1 MTSRTRVIAILVS
14 APIIAFT
21 VIGGLLGHAMARAD
35 DTYANL
41 RVFNDVVS
49 LIMSNYVEQPNM
61 DSVMRGAMRG
71 LAEGLD
77 SDSAYLT
84 PAQVRQAE
92 SSDQIGPADVGIAL
106 THQYYLRVV
115 ATRDDSPAAK
125 AGIRPG
131 DFVRLVDSRPTR
143 DMSAVEGQRL
153 LAGAAGSKVK
163 LTIIRGGSTT
173 EPHIVELTREAP
185 QTVDVKSRQQG
196 PGIGYVRVASFGRR
210 TGEQLRSQIASLTKS
225 GATRLIIDVRN
236 TAGGDLAEGVAAAR
250 LFVGSGTIAIRES
263 RSNGQ
268 VKIAA
273 EKGDGA
279 ITVPV
284 TLLVDN
290 GTSGAAE
297 VFAAALGGN
306 KRADLIGER
315 TDRTHRR
322 AGARQASR
330 RQRFV
335 DYIDTLSHASRRA
348 VAGQGPRARRGGRS
362 AGRRIRRTAAGGR
375 HPSEGYRD
383 AQHQEGR
390 VGEQARSDR
399 HDRPGHRR
407 DKEQRRGHG

>member
-14 APIIAFT
+14 APVIAFT

-84 PAQVRQAE
+84 PAQVRQVE
-92 SSDQIGPADVGIAL
+92 NGEQPGSADVGITL

-115 ATRDDSPAAK
+115 STRDDSPAAK

-131 DFVRLVDSRPTR
+131 DYVRLVDSRPTR
-143 DMSAVEGQRL
+143 DMSALEAQRL
-153 LAGAAGSKVK
+153 LAGQAGSKVK

-173 EPHIVELTREAP
+173 EPHVVELTREAP

-196 PGIGYVRVASFGRR
+196 DGIGYVRVAAFGRR
-210 TGEQLRSQIASLTKS
+210 TADQLRSQIGALAKG
-225 GATRLIIDVRN
+225 GATRLIVDVRN
-236 TAGGDLAEGVAAAR
+236 TAVGDLADGVAAAR
-250 LFVGSGTIAIRES
+250 VFVNSGTIAVRES

-279 ITVPV
+279 VTLPV
-284 TLLVDN
+284 TLLVDT
-290 GTSGAAE
+290 GTSGPAE
-297 VFAAALGGN
+297 VFAAALAGN
-306 KRADLIGER
+306 KRAELMGER
-315 TDRTHRR
+315 TVGRTGVQEIVKLPDGSALWITSTRYLTP
-322 AGARQASR
+322 AGAQVQAKGLEPTVAVDQPEGDFGAPAPPDVIL
-330 RQRFV
+330 QRA
-335 DYIDTLSHASRRA
+335 IEKLT
-348 VAGQGPRARRGGRS
+348 
-362 AGRRIRRTAAGGR
+362 TKKAA
-375 HPSEGYRD
+375 
-383 AQHQEGR
+383 
-390 VGEQARSDR
+390 
-399 HDRPGHRR
+399 
-407 DKEQRRGHG
+407 

>member
-1 MTSRTRVIAILVS
+1 MTSRTRFIAILVS
-14 APIIAFT
+14 APVIAFT

-49 LIMSNYVEQPNM
+49 LITSNYVEQPNM
-61 DSVMRGAMRG
+61 ESVMRGAMRG

-84 PAQVRQAE
+84 QAQVRQLE
-92 SSDQIGPADVGIAL
+92 SGEQAAPADVGMTL

-131 DFVRLVDSRPTR
+131 DFVRLLDSRPTR
-143 DMSAVEGQRL
+143 DMSALEGQRL
-153 LAGAAGSKVK
+153 LAGATGSKVK
-163 LTIIRGGSTT
+163 LTIIRGGSTA
-173 EPHIVELTREAP
+173 EPHVVELTREAP

-196 PGIGYVRVASFGRR
+196 DGIGYVRIASFGRR
-210 TGEQLRSQIASLTKS
+210 TADQLRSQIASLAKG
-225 GATRLIIDVRN
+225 GATRLIIDARN
-236 TAGGDLAEGVAAAR
+236 TAGGDLTEGITAAR
-250 LFVGSGTIAIRES
+250 LFVSSGTLAVRES

-284 TLLVDN
+284 TLLVDT

-297 VFAAALGGN
+297 VFAAALAGN
-306 KRADLIGER
+306 KRAELIGER
-315 TDRTHRR
+315 TVGRTGVQEIVKLPDGSAVWITSTRYLTPAGVQLQAKGLEPDVAVDQPEGDFGAPAPPDTILQR
-322 AGARQASR
+322 AIEQL
-330 RQRFV
+330 
-335 DYIDTLSHASRRA
+335 T
-348 VAGQGPRARRGGRS
+348 
-362 AGRRIRRTAAGGR
+362 TKKAA
-375 HPSEGYRD
+375 
-383 AQHQEGR
+383 
-390 VGEQARSDR
+390 
-399 HDRPGHRR
+399 
-407 DKEQRRGHG
+407 